1 MRTNIVLDDELI
13 KKAFYVAPLIKTKKD
28 LIDTALREFIEVR
41 NMQKIKDIR
50 GMDLFADD
58 YDYKTMREGK

>member
-1 MRTNIVLDDELI
+1 MRTNVVLNDDLVE
-13 KKAFYVAPLIKTKKD
+13 KALFLAPSIKTKKD

-41 NMQKIKDIR
+41 QIKKIKDIR

-58 YDYKTMREGK
+58 YDYKKMRDKE

>member
-1 MRTNIVLDDELI
+1 MRTNVVLNDELVE
-13 KKAFYVAPLIKTKKD
+13 KALFLAPSIKTKKD

-41 NMQKIKDIR
+41 QTKKIKDIR

-58 YDYKTMREGK
+58 YDYKKMREKR

>member
-1 MRTNIVLDDELI
+1 VLNDDLVE
-13 KKAFYVAPLIKTKKD
+13 KALFLAPSIKTKKD

-41 NMQKIKDIR
+41 QIKKIKDIR

-58 YDYKTMREGK
+58 YDYKKVREKR

>member
-1 MRTNIVLDDELI
+1 MRTNVVLNDELVE
-13 KKAFYVAPLIKTKKD
+13 KALFLAPSIKTKKD

-41 NMQKIKDIR
+41 QTKKIKDIR

-58 YDYKTMREGK
+58 YDYNKMREKR